1 MFHYTTVN
9 KLFISFV
16 FIGLIFSVDAQIQQK
31 DVPLVDVLEYLEKQ
45 HPTYRFNYLFN
56 TIDGVLIP
64 YPPKNSSFKEA
75 IAFLE
80 KHTSFKFSIL
90 NNFVSITAKEGLFL
104 CGYIK
109 EITSKK
115 PIISATIQGDKSSVI
130 SNKNGYFQL
139 EVENEN
145 ETLIIRHLGHK
156 QLEITYRFYKQEA
169 CGDIYLVEEFQEL
182 NQVFLSNYLTKGIT
196 KSNDGSFLINFSEF
210 DILPGL
216 IEADVLQTVQALP
229 GIQSVDE
236 TVSNIN
242 IRGGNNDENLLL
254 WDGIK
259 MYQSGHF
266 FGLIS
271 IFNPNLTSKVSL
283 IKNGT
288 SVHHSDG
295 VSGTIEMQTSDRI
308 NSDLKASV
316 GINFLNLDAFA
327 DVPIGKKS
335 SLQFSAR
342 KGLSD
347 FYKTPTYDSFFN
359 RIQQDSELEMN
370 SENVVNSNVEF
381 DFYDTGLRWLYQID
395 DKNQI
400 RLNFLIADNE
410 LHFNEN
416 ATLNGV
422 DESRE
427 SSLIQNSFG
436 GGLYY
441 NRIWNDKFQSSLQ
454 VYETDYKLKAINANI
469 LENQR
474 ALQENTVSETGVKLN
489 TLFKVNERLSLL
501 NGYQFVE
508 TKVTN
513 FDDVDNP
520 VFSLFIGEVLREHS
534 LFSQVNLLSNDK
546 SRNLIAGIRMN
557 YIPRLEKVLLEPRLV
572 FSQKINDHFNIEILG
587 EFKHQITSQVVNL
600 QNDFLG
606 VEERRWQLS
615 NQTNIPVIESKQVSL
630 GLLYTRNGLL
640 ISGEGYFKKVDGI
653 TSQSQGFQN
662 QYLLARVSGSYNV
675 LGFDFLIRKQFQ
687 KLNTWLSY
695 SYMDNTYNFKTLQ
708 NEEFPNNFDIT
719 NAITLGTSYILKDFK
734 ISAGYN
740 WHSGKPTTNPVLGNE
755 VSSGEI
761 NYESA
766 NSSRLQNYGRVDISS
781 TYQFDLS
788 KNIKANIG
796 ASVWNLFNRK
806 NILNTYY
813 RLDNSDSIEQVSQL
827 SLGITPNLSFRVSF

>member
-1 MFHYTTVN
+1 MSKQY
-9 KLFISFV
+9 FI
-16 FIGLIFSVDAQIQQK
+16 LILIVINLSLSAQAQQEK
-31 DVPLVDVLEYLEKQ
+31 VPLTEVLEHLENQ
-45 HPTYRFNYLFN
+45 HPTYRFNYLLN
-56 TIDGVLIP
+56 TIDGILIA
-64 YPPKNSSFKEA
+64 YPPKNSSFQSA

-80 KHTSFKFSIL
+80 KHTNFKFSIL
-90 NNFVSITAKEGLFL
+90 NNFVSITEKDGLFL

-109 EITSKK
+109 EIASNK
-115 PIISATIQGDKSSVI
+115 PIISATIQGTNSSVI
-130 SNKNGYFQL
+130 SNDNGYFQL
-139 EVENEN
+139 EVANEN
-145 ETLIIRHLGHK
+145 ETIIIRHLGHK
-156 QLEITYRFYKQEA
+156 QLERVYHFFKQEECA
-169 CGDIYLVEEFQEL
+169 DIYLVEEVQEL
-182 NQVFLSNYLTKGIT
+182 QQVILSNFLTKGI
-196 KSNDGSFLINFSEF
+196 KKLNDGSFLINSSEF
-210 DILPGL
+210 GILPGL

-271 IFNPNLTSKVSL
+271 IFNPKMTNKVSL

-288 SVHHSDG
+288 SVHYSDG
-295 VSGTIEMQTSDRI
+295 VSGTINMQTSDQI
-308 NSDLKASV
+308 NSDFKASI

-335 SLQFSAR
+335 SLQISAR

-359 RIQQDSELEMN
+359 RIQQDSELETN
-370 SENVVNSNVEF
+370 TENVANSNIAF

-400 RLNFLIADNE
+400 RLNFLMANNE
-410 LHFNEN
+410 LLFNEN
-416 ATLNGV
+416 ATLNGAN
-422 DESRE
+422 ESRE

-436 GGLYY
+436 GGLFYK
-441 NRIWNDKFQSSLQ
+441 RIWNDKFQSSLQ
-454 VYETDYKLKAINANI
+454 VYETDYKLKAINANV

-474 ALQENTVSETGVKLN
+474 ALQENRVSESGVKLN
-489 TLFKVNERLSLL
+489 TVYKVNDGLSVL
-501 NGYQFVE
+501 NGYQFTE

-534 LFSQVNLLSNDK
+534 LFSQANLLSKDK

-557 YIPRLEKVLLEPRLV
+557 YIPRLEKAILEPRLV
-572 FSQKINDHFNIEILG
+572 FNQKISEHFNIEILG
-587 EFKHQITSQVVNL
+587 EFKHQITSQVINL

-615 NQTNIPVIESKQVSL
+615 NKTNIPVIESKQISF
-630 GLLYTRNGLL
+630 GLQYNSNGLL
-640 ISGEGYFKKVDGI
+640 INGEGYFKKVDGI

-662 QYLLARVSGSYNV
+662 QYLLARVNGSYNV

-687 KLNTWLSY
+687 RLNTWLSY
-695 SYMDNTYNFKTLQ
+695 SYMDNTYDFKMLQ

-719 NAITLGTSYILKDFK
+719 SAITLGTSYTLKDFK
-734 ISAGYN
+734 ISGGFN
-740 WHSGKPTTNPVLGNE
+740 WHSGKPTTNPVSGNE
-755 VSSGEI
+755 ADSGEI
-761 NYESA
+761 IYEPA
-766 NSSRLQNYGRVDISS
+766 NSSRLEDYSRIDISS
-781 TYQFDLS
+781 NYQFYLS
-788 KNIKANIG
+788 KNIKANVG
-796 ASVWNLFNRK
+796 ASVWNLLNRK
-806 NILNTYY
+806 NNLNTYY
-813 RLDNSDSIEQVSQL
+813 RLDNSDSIEKVTQS
-827 SLGITPNLSFRVSF
+827 SLGITPNFSFRVSF